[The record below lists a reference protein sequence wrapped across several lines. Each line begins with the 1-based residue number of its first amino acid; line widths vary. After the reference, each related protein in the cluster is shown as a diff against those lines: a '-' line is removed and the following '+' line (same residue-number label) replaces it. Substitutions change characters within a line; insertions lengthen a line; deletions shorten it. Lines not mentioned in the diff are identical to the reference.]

1 MQNRQ
6 DQHRGAAKL
15 RQQAEEFV
23 REKAAQQPDSPEHV
37 SPETMERTLHELRVH
52 QIELEMQN
60 EELRKTQG
68 ELDAERER
76 YFDLYDLAPVGYCT
90 ISANGL
96 IIQANITAAAL
107 FGLARGALLNQP
119 FSRFILRDDQDV
131 YYLHRQQLDSP
142 GQTHTV
148 ELRML
153 RLGEGD
159 FWTRLDSSYLHSDTG
174 QPVCRAVLTDISA
187 MRLAAQKLGES
198 ELHFRTLANSGQALI
213 WTSGL
218 DMLCSYFNE
227 PWLAFTGRTL
237 EQELGNG
244 WAAGVHPDDLSRCLA
259 SRTAAFERRES
270 YRVEY
275 RLRNAAGQ
283 YLWIVDRGTPRL
295 DDQGKFLGFIGHCLD
310 ITERKQAEELVQE
323 SCVNLEEAVGQA
335 RRLAVQAQAASHAK
349 SEFLANMSHEIRT
362 PLNGLMGML
371 QLMQLSELNAEQ
383 RRYAEMAIRSGTRL
397 TRLLS
402 DILDLSRIEAGHMP
416 LNLRPFCLAE
426 SLKALTDSFG
436 SLCLEKRLPLHIT
449 LGADV
454 PAWVR
459 GDEVRIRQIL
469 FNLVGNAMKFTDIG
483 EVAVEVWPLPA
494 VSATRARLLF
504 IVRDTGSGI
513 PDSKISSVCE
523 PFVQVAENYTRQQQG
538 AGLGLAI
545 SMQLVEA
552 MGGTITI
559 ESAEDAGT
567 SIYVMLP
574 LGLAQPQPDQE
585 PEAPAQ
591 VASPG
596 KSLRILLVEDDEI
609 SQMSEETMLRKLG
622 HKVHTANHGGEAL
635 ASLRCGVYDCVL
647 MDVQMNVMDGLE
659 ATRRIRTDSSQ
670 LFDAHIPIIAM
681 TAYAMTGDRERFIL
695 AGMNDHLPKPFG
707 IQELAEVLGRN
718 AACA

>member
-1 MQNRQ
+1 MQTKH
-6 DQHRGAAKL
+6 DQHGGADKL
-15 RQQAEEFV
+15 RQRAEELA
-23 REKAAQQPDSPEHV
+23 RKKATQQPDCPEGV
-37 SPETMERTLHELRVH
+37 SPESMEQTLHELRVH

-60 EELRKTQG
+60 EELCKTQG

-96 IIQANITAAAL
+96 ITQANITAATL
-107 FGLARGALLNQP
+107 FGLARGALLKQP

-131 YYLHRQQLDSP
+131 YYLHRKQLDRP

-153 RLGEGD
+153 KHGGGC
-159 FWTRLDSSYLHSDTG
+159 FWVRLDSSYLQNDNG
-174 QPVCRAVLTDISA
+174 QAVCRAVLTDISA
-187 MRLAAQKLGES
+187 MKLAAQKLGES

-270 YRVEY
+270 YRIEY
-275 RLRNAAGQ
+275 RLCNAAGQ
-283 YLWIVDRGTPRL
+283 YIWVVDRGTPRL

-310 ITERKQAEELVQE
+310 ITEHKQAEERIQE
-323 SCVNLEEAVGQA
+323 SCANLEEAVGQA

-383 RRYAEMAIRSGTRL
+383 QGYAEMAVRSGTRL

-402 DILDLSRIEAGHMP
+402 DILDLSRIEAGRMP
-416 LNLRPFCLAE
+416 LDLRPFCLAE
-426 SLKALTDSFG
+426 SLRALTDSF
-436 SLCLEKRLPLHIT
+436 SPVCLEKRISLRIAIS
-449 LGADV
+449 ADAPV
-454 PAWVR
+454 WVV
-459 GDEVRIRQIL
+459 GDEVRIRQVL
-469 FNLVGNAMKFTDIG
+469 FNLVGNAMKFTDTG
-483 EVAVEVWPLPA
+483 EILVEVCPLLA
-494 VSATRARLLF
+494 VSPTRARLLF
-504 IVRDTGSGI
+504 IVRDTGPGI
-513 PDSKISSVCE
+513 PDSKIASVCE

-545 SMQLVEA
+545 SKHLVEV

-559 ESAEDAGT
+559 ESREGAGT
-567 SIYVMLP
+567 SMYVMLP
-574 LGLAQPQPDQE
+574 LGLGQSQPDQE
-585 PEAPAQ
+585 RERPAL
-591 VASPG
+591 ATSSG
-596 KSLRILLVEDDEI
+596 KPLRVLLVEDDEI
-609 SQMSEETMLRKLG
+609 SQMSEKTMLQKLG

-635 ASLRCGVYDCVL
+635 ASLRCGVFDCVL
-647 MDVQMNVMDGLE
+647 MDVQMNVMDGVE
-659 ATRRIRTDSSQ
+659 ATRRIRADSSL
-670 LFDAHIPIIAM
+670 LFDVEIPIIAM
-681 TAYAMTGDRERFIL
+681 TAYAMTGDRERFL
-695 AGMNDHLPKPFG
+695 QAGMNDHLPKPFG
-707 IQELAEVLGRN
+707 MQELAEVLGRS
-718 AACA
+718 AASA

>member
-1 MQNRQ
+1 MQTKH
-6 DQHRGAAKL
+6 DQHADAEKL
-15 RQQAEEFV
+15 RQRAEELA
-23 REKAAQQPDSPEHV
+23 REKAAQQPDCPEGV
-37 SPETMERTLHELRVH
+37 SPEAMEQTLHELRVH

-60 EELRKTQG
+60 EELCKTQG

-96 IIQANITAAAL
+96 ITQANITAAAL
-107 FGLARGALLNQP
+107 FGLARGALLKQP

-131 YYLHRQQLDSP
+131 YYLHRKQLDRP

-153 RLGEGD
+153 KHGGGC
-159 FWTRLDSSYLHSDTG
+159 FWVRLDSSYLQNDNG
-174 QPVCRAVLTDISA
+174 QAVCRAVLTDISA
-187 MRLAAQKLGES
+187 MKLAVQKLGES

-270 YRVEY
+270 YRMEY
-275 RLRNAAGQ
+275 RLCNAAGQ
-283 YLWIVDRGTPRL
+283 YVWVVDRGMPRL
-295 DDQGKFLGFIGHCLD
+295 DDQGTFLGFIGHCLD
-310 ITERKQAEELVQE
+310 ITEHKQAEERIQE
-323 SCVNLEEAVGQA
+323 SCANLEEAVGQA

-371 QLMQLSELNAEQ
+371 QLLQLSELNAEQ
-383 RRYAEMAIRSGTRL
+383 RRFAEMAIRSGTRL

-402 DILDLSRIEAGHMP
+402 DILDLSRIEAGRMP
-416 LNLRPFCLAE
+416 LDLRSFCLAE
-426 SLKALTDSFG
+426 SFRELTDSFG
-436 SLCLEKRLPLHIT
+436 PVCLEKRISLRIAIS
-449 LGADV
+449 ADAPV
-454 PAWVR
+454 WVV
-459 GDEVRIRQIL
+459 GDEVRIRQVL
-469 FNLVGNAMKFTDIG
+469 FNLVGNAMKFTDTG
-483 EVAVEVWPLPA
+483 EILVEVCPLLA

-504 IVRDTGSGI
+504 IVRDTGPGI
-513 PDSKISSVCE
+513 PDSKIASVCE

-545 SMQLVEA
+545 SRHLVEG

-559 ESAEDAGT
+559 ESTEGAGT
-567 SIYVMLP
+567 SMYVMLP
-574 LGLAQPQPDQE
+574 LGLGQSQPDQE
-585 PEAPAQ
+585 PERPAL
-591 VASPG
+591 ATSSG
-596 KSLRILLVEDDEI
+596 KPLRVLLVEDDEI
-609 SQMSEETMLRKLG
+609 SQMSEKTMLQKLG

-635 ASLRCGVYDCVL
+635 ASLRCGVFDCVL
-647 MDVQMNVMDGLE
+647 MDVQMNIMDGLE
-659 ATRRIRTDSSQ
+659 ATKRIRADSSL
-670 LFDAHIPIIAM
+670 LFDVEIPIIAM
-681 TAYAMTGDRERFIL
+681 TAYAMTGDRERFIQ

-707 IQELAEVLGRN
+707 MQELAEVLGRS
-718 AACA
+718 AASA